1 MPYFQLD
8 PTTMKRR
15 GIAQEVVQKVQAQVS
30 RQTDV
35 DQDDDCSGIA
45 ICTNIDSQTAT
56 TTTSGDVDGNIDQI
70 IRQLNDCDDVVAP
83 AEFCENDANQDVTA
97 TATE

>member
-15 GIAQEVVQKVQAQVS
+15 GIAQEVVQEVQAQVS

-70 IRQLNDCDDVVAP
+70 IRQ
-83 AEFCENDANQDVTA
+83 
-97 TATE
+97 